1 MDPQVFELVRGYASL
16 VPPSKLSF
24 PNVSPLS
31 TLMEAIVAHLL
42 ESDHFQQYAPS
53 AQYQKTFWKW
63 AIDHLERLVSQTEEE
78 VELDDRIYDHY
89 LSFIQ
94 QPSAAPDFAIACP
107 RAPPSDSYITHYWC
121 LSGNDK
127 FSSDGLIHLENYQT
141 VTLRESR
148 TTIQDGTTGL
158 RTWLASLVLS
168 KYLINEPDLIA
179 NKRILELGS
188 GIGFLGIIC
197 ASVQLLNQITENA
210 PAPHLWLTDVND
222 DVLARCKANVQLPCN
237 LSSDHP
243 NVHYRNLD
251 WVEFDQ
257 STSRTAALAD
267 MDVLDEDVIL
277 GADIVFDPSLIEPLV
292 TVLALRLMKLRQN
305 GRRMALIALT
315 VRNPETF
322 QAFVEAV
329 ERAALTIEYV
339 DYTTSGKTFLETSE
353 SRQDGSSTVKILRI
367 SYKAG

>member
-16 VPPSKLSF
+16 VPPSNLSF
-24 PNVSPLS
+24 PNVKSLS

-42 ESDHFQQYAPS
+42 ESDHFGQYAPS

-63 AIDHLERLVSQTEEE
+63 AIDNLERLLSETEEDA
-78 VELDDRIYDHY
+78 ELDDRIYTHY
-89 LSFIQ
+89 LSLLQ
-94 QPSAAPDFAIACP
+94 QPQTTLDFSIACP
-107 RAPPSDSYITHYWC
+107 RAPPSDSYITHFWSM
-121 LSGNDK
+121 SGDNK
-127 FSSDGLIHLENYQT
+127 NSTDGLIHLEDYRT

-168 KYLINEPDLIA
+168 EYLINEPDLIA

-197 ASVQLLNQITENA
+197 ASVQLLNQTTENA

-222 DVLARCKANVQLPCN
+222 DVLTRCKANVQLPCN
-237 LSSDHP
+237 LSCDHP

-251 WVEFDQ
+251 WVEFNQ

-277 GADIVFDPSLIEPLV
+277 GADIVFDPTLIEPLV

-305 GRRMALIALT
+305 GRRMAVIALT

-322 QAFVEAV
+322 QAFVDAV
-329 ERAALTIEYV
+329 EKAALTIEYV
-339 DYTTSGKTFLETSE
+339 DYPSSGKTFLGTSE